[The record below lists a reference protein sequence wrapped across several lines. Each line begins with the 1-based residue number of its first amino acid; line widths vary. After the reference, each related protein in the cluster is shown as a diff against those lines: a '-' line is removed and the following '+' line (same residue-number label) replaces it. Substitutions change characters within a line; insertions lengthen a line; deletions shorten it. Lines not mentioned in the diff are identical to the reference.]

1 MIDLVISDIVFD
13 WTFLKPLIERDDGKK
28 ESNEVDESTRRQK
41 LVQKYITRL
50 KKFPASRFGLWCDN
64 YNQHWTLPYKST
76 TTPCSCWLC
85 RGERYNRREFKK
97 ETKLEI
103 EMF

>member
-1 MIDLVISDIVFD
+1 MNPRNKY
-13 WTFLKPLIERDDGKK
+13 W
-28 ESNEVDESTRRQK
+28 RRQK

-64 YNQHWTLPYKST
+64 YNQYWTLPYKST
-76 TTPCSCWLC
+76 ATPCSCWLC

-97 ETKLEI
+97 ETRLEI

>member
-1 MIDLVISDIVFD
+1 MNPRNKY
-13 WTFLKPLIERDDGKK
+13 W
-28 ESNEVDESTRRQK
+28 RRQK

-50 KKFPASRFGLWCDN
+50 KKFPASSYGLWCDN
-64 YNQHWTLPYKST
+64 QHWTLSYKT
-76 TTPCSCWLC
+76 TSTPCSCWLC
-85 RGERYNRREFKK
+85 KGERYNRRKFKE

>member
-1 MIDLVISDIVFD
+1 MNPRNKH
-13 WTFLKPLIERDDGKK
+13 W
-28 ESNEVDESTRRQK
+28 RRQK

-50 KKFPASRFGLWCDN
+50 KKFPASSYGLWCDN
-64 YNQHWTLPYKST
+64 YN
-76 TTPCSCWLC
+76 
-85 RGERYNRREFKK
+85 RRKFKE

>member
-1 MIDLVISDIVFD
+1 MNPRNKHWS
-13 WTFLKPLIERDDGKK
+13 
-28 ESNEVDESTRRQK
+28 RQK

-50 KKFPASRFGLWCDN
+50 KKVPASRYGVI
-64 YNQHWTLPYKST
+64 TSIPYKST
-76 TTPCSCWLC
+76 TTPCSC

>member
-1 MIDLVISDIVFD
+1 MNPRNKY
-13 WTFLKPLIERDDGKK
+13 W
-28 ESNEVDESTRRQK
+28 RRQK

-64 YNQHWTLPYKST
+64 QHWTLPYKST
-76 TTPCSCWLC
+76 ATPCSCWLC
-85 RGERYNRREFKK
+85 RGYNRREFKK

>member
-1 MIDLVISDIVFD
+1 MNPRNKY
-13 WTFLKPLIERDDGKK
+13 W
-28 ESNEVDESTRRQK
+28 RRQK

-64 YNQHWTLPYKST
+64 QHWTLPYKST

-85 RGERYNRREFKK
+85 KGERYNRRKFKK
-97 ETKLEI
+97 ETRLEI
-103 EMF
+103 AMF

>member
-1 MIDLVISDIVFD
+1 MNPRNKH
-13 WTFLKPLIERDDGKK
+13 W
-28 ESNEVDESTRRQK
+28 RRQK

-50 KKFPASRFGLWCDN
+50 KKFPAS
-64 YNQHWTLPYKST
+64 
-76 TTPCSCWLC
+76 TPCSCWLC
-85 RGERYNRREFKK
+85 KGERYNRRKFKE

>member
-1 MIDLVISDIVFD
+1 MNPRNKH
-13 WTFLKPLIERDDGKK
+13 W
-28 ESNEVDESTRRQK
+28 RRQK

-50 KKFPASRFGLWCDN
+50 KKFPASSYGLWCDN
-64 YNQHWTLPYKST
+64 YNQHWSYKT
-76 TTPCSCWLC
+76 TSTPCSCVKVKDIT
-85 RGERYNRREFKK
+85 E

>member
-1 MIDLVISDIVFD
+1 MNPRNKH
-13 WTFLKPLIERDDGKK
+13 W
-28 ESNEVDESTRRQK
+28 RRQK

-50 KKFPASRFGLWCDN
+50 KKFPASSYGLWCDN
-64 YNQHWTLPYKST
+64 QHWTLSYKT
-76 TTPCSCWLC
+76 TSTPCK
-85 RGERYNRREFKK
+85 GERYNRRKFKE